1 MIEKNISSSESKLN
15 QSAPEMPKTVLSD
28 TLLGPGKLVF
38 ILHDGHRYQL
48 RVTKLR
54 KLILTK

>member
-1 MIEKNISSSESKLN
+1 MIEKNIFSSESKIN
-15 QSAPEMPKTVLSD
+15 QLTPELPKTVSSD
-28 TLLGPGKLVF
+28 TLLGRGKLVF

-48 RVTKLR
+48 RLTKLR

>member
-1 MIEKNISSSESKLN
+1 MIEKNILSSESKFN
-15 QSAPEMPKTVLSD
+15 PSTPELPKTVLSD
-28 TLLGPGKLVF
+28 TLLGRGKLVF